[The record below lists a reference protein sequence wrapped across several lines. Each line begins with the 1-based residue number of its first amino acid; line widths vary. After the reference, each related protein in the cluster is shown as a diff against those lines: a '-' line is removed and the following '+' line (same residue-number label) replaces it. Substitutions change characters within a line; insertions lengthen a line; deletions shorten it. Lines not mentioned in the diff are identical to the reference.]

1 MASADFCPVTTKIP
15 SRRAMPLSRSLPVRS
30 LAAGSLPQRP
40 GLDDPVT
47 PFLELQFSFASPCP
61 TDLPR

>member
-1 MASADFCPVTTKIP
+1 MS
-15 SRRAMPLSRSLPVRS
+15 LSRSLPVRS

-40 GLDDPVT
+40 GLVDPVA
-47 PFLELQFSFASPCP
+47 PSLELRFSFASLCP